1 MENDLNTLATA
12 LYLTTDDYLNTHPE
26 LLPTRP
32 VSGYPPRIS
41 DAELIALA
49 VMETLLGYTSE
60 RRFLR
65 YAHKHLTSI
74 FPHIPQQ
81 SGYNKRQ
88 RNLTGVIQ
96 HIMVYLATSTG
107 LLGDD
112 DCEHHRCGRRCCV

>member
-32 VSGYPPRIS
+32 ASGYPPRIS

-74 FPHIPQQ
+74 FPYIPQQ

-112 DCEHHRCGRRCCV
+112 VCEHHRCGRRCCV